1 MKISRRGFALSVPM
15 AAVCARRLRA
25 ASVDGKWEA
34 EIQSPRGATVVVFDL
49 KADGEALTGQ
59 LGNDTTGMSE
69 IQDGKVSGDSV
80 SFVQV
85 TARGNFQLRFQ
96 YEGKVSGDEMELTR
110 TMVRPAGGGQGGGQ
124 RPRGGQGGG
133 QRPGG
138 GQGGGQRPRGGQ
150 GGGQRP
156 GGGQGGGQRPGGG
169 RGGQGGPVT
178 FTAKRVQ

>member
-1 MKISRRGFALSVPM
+1 MKISRRAFALSVPM
-15 AAVCARRLRA
+15 TAVCARRLSA
-25 ASVDGKWEA
+25 AGVDGKWEA

-49 KADGEALTGQ
+49 KSDGEALTGQ
-59 LGNDTTGMSE
+59 LGNDMMGMSD

-85 TARGNFQLRFQ
+85 TARGDFQMRFQ

-110 TMVRPAGGGQGGGQ
+110 TMVRPAGGGPGRRPGGGARQGGGP

-138 GQGGGQRPRGGQ
+138 ARGGM
-150 GGGQRP
+150 
-156 GGGQGGGQRPGGG
+156 
-169 RGGQGGPVT
+169 GGPMT